1 MKIDF
6 KKIINI
12 KNKQQL
18 KQFSLD
24 KPIFESNYL
33 FHYLVGLGNLNA
45 LKLQKFPV
53 YLENNDGLN
62 AFQIAAKENQMEILY
77 YLIDNYPDYIYN
89 RNNLRETFTPY
100 VQFEEFNNLIK
111 KYPNLDWE
119 ELLIRGSNSKEE
131 HIIIKSILN
140 NLDYKLLNEF
150 IKLYK
155 LKIQNKNQ
163 YLIEIISNINLKKD
177 EIIKILDMFS
187 DQEINYKDNTGI
199 GLLLKAIE
207 INNENLVIYLIKR
220 NIDID
225 YHTFLNTENP
235 LISSLVTDI
244 LNNQYK
250 LSKII
255 IKELVKINPGF
266 LKKNNKFLDNP
277 LYTLFYIRM
286 NRIRQIV
293 SADKIKNIDY
303 SPDFELFKHS
313 TSENWNQLNIQKLTP
328 FHLITNLD
336 YNIYSK
342 FFENSNIQ
350 ISKYVL
356 DDIRDHENKNKN
368 WIKIFEKLNE
378 YKEPENNNQS
388 MCILNEF
395 KVISIDEYTHYTI
408 FQATFKDVG
417 IFSIYLLDTY
427 SDLFI
432 PNLRSYQINN
442 ITFEDTF
449 PFSDSII
456 KKEPIFPWIISY
468 YNENEYYIH
477 SYLNNLINTNRR
489 NGNRRFAVVFLN
501 LIYDKIL
508 HANLLVYDF
517 KNMTIERFE
526 PYGNSM
532 EIEGCIDEV
541 LEEEL
546 TWNTGLKYIKPDD
559 YLPVAG
565 FQTVS
570 DENNYSNKKSGD
582 FGGFCLAWCLWYL
595 ETKIKNPNISSK
607 NLVDKVINKIS
618 KLEYKFSEYIRNYS
632 NKINTKRIQYLEAVG
647 IDSRKISD
655 NYMTNDTNIKV
666 TEFLI
671 KSFSNLN

>member
-62 AFQIAAKENQMEILY
+62 AFQIAAKENQIEILY

-255 IKELVKINPGF
+255 IKELVKINPEF

-356 DDIRDHENKNKN
+356 DDIRDHENKN
-368 WIKIFEKLNE
+368 WIKIFEKLDE

-395 KVISIDEYTHYTI
+395 KVISIDEYSHYTM

-417 IFSIYLLDTY
+417 IFSIYKIYHISPHISTHY
-427 SDLFI
+427 
-432 PNLRSYQINN
+432 
-442 ITFEDTF
+442 
-449 PFSDSII
+449 I
-456 KKEPIFPWIISY
+456 KV
-468 YNENEYYIH
+468 
-477 SYLNNLINTNRR
+477 LNTNK
-489 NGNRRFAVVFLN
+489 VFK
-501 LIYDKIL
+501 IY
-508 HANLLVYDF
+508 
-517 KNMTIERFE
+517 FE
-526 PYGNSM
+526 
-532 EIEGCIDEV
+532 
-541 LEEEL
+541 L
-546 TWNTGLKYIKPDD
+546 
-559 YLPVAG
+559 
-565 FQTVS
+565 
-570 DENNYSNKKSGD
+570 
-582 FGGFCLAWCLWYL
+582 
-595 ETKIKNPNISSK
+595 
-607 NLVDKVINKIS
+607 
-618 KLEYKFSEYIRNYS
+618 
-632 NKINTKRIQYLEAVG
+632 
-647 IDSRKISD
+647 
-655 NYMTNDTNIKV
+655 
-666 TEFLI
+666 
-671 KSFSNLN
+671 